1 MQWQTSRF
9 QIDLQAPKVMG
20 IVNVTPDSFSDGGS
34 HDNVSAALAHCET
47 LIEQGA
53 HILDIGGESTRP
65 GSPAVPLES
74 VGAEC
79 AEVRPPHSGSDDQ
92 GAADDDDAADDWGAA
107 FDDR

>member
-1 MQWQTSRF
+1 MRAEGEAVDDSADSGADGR
-9 QIDLQAPKVMG
+9 DRSEDDVVAVAP
-20 IVNVTPDSFSDGGS
+20 
-34 HDNVSAALAHCET
+34 E
-47 LIEQGA
+47 E
-53 HILDIGGESTRP
+53 